1 MVPIT
6 FSLLAV
12 AACAFLIYV
21 FAQFRREL
29 LNVRKCPVGE
39 PNLTEVDVRR
49 TEAALMFE
57 RLSSHADG
65 TQRTK
70 TEAVMRKE
78 MLTIAII
85 GLVGLLAPFIFV
97 MLLNSPWRH

>member
-29 LNVRKCPVGE
+29 LNCPVGG

-65 TQRTK
+65 THWTK